1 MISRWLKRKS
11 RNNTKKCISV
21 NVAWYDKEEQ
31 RSMQLKSFFGMKIL
45 LSLPDNMFDQ
55 SNSIG
60 RMKRNKGTDKN

>member
-31 RSMQLKSFFGMKIL
+31 RSMQLKSL
-45 LSLPDNMFDQ
+45 LWHENIVVFA
-55 SNSIG
+55 G
-60 RMKRNKGTDKN
+60 